1 MTNSKYVTLALIEG
15 ELSTITV
22 EAADDGEDLLLFAPN
37 AATVA
42 RALTALRR
50 AYPTNLIRVAGQA
63 GNFVDVVQT
72 GQHLAALQA
81 TYQPAG

>member
-22 EAADDGEDLLLFAPN
+22 EAADDGEDLLLHAPN
-37 AATVA
+37 AAMVA
-42 RALTALRR
+42 RALKALRR
-50 AYPTNLIRVAGQA
+50 AYPTNLIRVSGQA

-72 GQHLAALQA
+72 EQHLAGLRA
-81 TYQPAG
+81 TYQQA